1 MTYTESG
8 SLNAGT
14 VSLIGA
20 STGSAPANSVPV
32 GWEHNLKLTLPN
44 FFARDSKWGSGS
56 WHIPALQGCTSLPGE
71 VVVSAGTGSNS
82 MGMLTVLPRCCVRG
96 ARL

>member
-56 WHIPALQGCTSLPGE
+56 WHIPALQGCTSLPCCHGVACVGRDFR
-71 VVVSAGTGSNS
+71 VVLVERTTKKRTE
-82 MGMLTVLPRCCVRG
+82 M
-96 ARL
+96 